1 MKAGSAKY
9 SLVQKWLVSFQTLA
23 WTEAWSPSMTRTG
36 SMSCCFAHK
45 SRRLPSH
52 YCRRQLKELKEA
64 LKDRSGPASF
74 LSVEHLVLQVEF
86 QQIGLARG
94 QFGLEDFRT
103 LKSQFS
109 GQRFHPF
116 LKYRFGSLGKL
127 IVRIQRS
134 FGCNFS
140 ADLVQPRGKFR
151 GPWLWSSGYK
161 LQRYLGTRKQI
172 LHRHP
177 PDCLQRCRA
186 STGKVSIVLDPPGHR
201 SIVALRYSQAH
212 LQSRQGH
219 QVSDCALELGRSLVI
234 DGATYSGPFAPT
246 LALYG

>member
-1 MKAGSAKY
+1 MKAGNAKY

-36 SMSCCFAHK
+36 SMSCYFAHK

-64 LKDRSGPASF
+64 LKGRSGPASF
-74 LSVEHLVLQVEF
+74 LSIEHLVLQVKF

-94 QFGLEDFRT
+94 QFILGDFRT
-103 LKSQFS
+103 LKSQFW
-109 GQRFHPF
+109 GQQFHPF

-140 ADLVQPRGKFR
+140 ADLVQPRGKFG

-161 LQRYLGTRKQI
+161 LQRYLDTQRQI

-177 PDCLQRCRA
+177 LDCLQQCRA
-186 STGKVSIVLDPPGHR
+186 SAGKVSKVLDPPGPR
-201 SIVALRYSQAH
+201 NIVA
-212 LQSRQGH
+212 
-219 QVSDCALELGRSLVI
+219 
-234 DGATYSGPFAPT
+234 
-246 LALYG
+246 